1 MRNLIN
7 DALKDHGA
15 DYVEI
20 RVEESDRTAVSYR
33 GRDLDSISRLSGF
46 GGNVRAAV
54 NGGWGFVSFNTLD
67 NLKDKVKLAVL
78 QAKLVGK
85 DKTQLAPVEP
95 VVDEVRP
102 AIIKDPR
109 TVSLSDKKKLVEEYA
124 EVILSLGD
132 KIQTCFVNYSDTW
145 NKIYYANTDGTWI
158 DSERVYVVGSTQ
170 AVARMGDD
178 IQQNTSSV
186 SSTQDY
192 GVFEDRHSDVKKMGE
207 AAIEMLSAPRIN
219 GGSYTVIVDPSLA
232 GIFAHEAFGHLS
244 EADDMA
250 ENQQMRDLMV
260 LGRRFGGK
268 HLNILDGADI
278 PGSGGTIKYDNEG
291 VLKKPTYLV
300 KEGVLVGR
308 LHSRESAAKMGEE
321 PTGNARALNYTF
333 PPIVRMTNTYVAP
346 SKDVT
351 MEDILSD
358 VDEGLYVID
367 SLGGQTSGEMFTFSA
382 REAFM
387 IRKGKIAERVRGV
400 NLTGNVFTTLENID
414 AIGNDIVWP
423 KKGGGCGKGGQS
435 PLPVGFAGPHFRI
448 RNCVVGGK

>member
-7 DALKDHGA
+7 DAMKDHGA
-15 DYVEI
+15 DYLEI
-20 RVEESDRTAVSYR
+20 RVEESERTAVTYR
-33 GRDLDSISRLSGF
+33 GRELDSISRLAGF

-54 NGGWGFVSFNTLD
+54 NGGWGFVSFNSLD
-67 NLKDKVKLAVL
+67 GLKENVQLAVR
-78 QAKLVGK
+78 QARLVGK
-85 DKTQLAPVEP
+85 DKTRLAPVDP

-102 AIIKDPR
+102 EIVNDPR
-109 TVSLSDKKKLVEEYA
+109 SVSLADKKRLVEEYA

-132 KIQTCFVNYSDTW
+132 KIQTCFVSYSDSFS
-145 NKIYYANTDGTWI
+145 KVYYANSEGTWI
-158 DSERVYVVGSTQ
+158 DNERVYLTNVAQ
-170 AVARMGDD
+170 AVARVGDD
-178 IQQNTSSV
+178 IQQNTSSI
-186 SSTQDY
+186 SSTRDY
-192 GVFEDRHSDVKKMGE
+192 GLFENRHDEIRKM
-207 AAIEMLSAPRIN
+207 AQVAIDMLSAPKVK
-219 GGSYTVIVDPSLA
+219 GGTYTVIVDPSLA

-250 ENQQMRDLMV
+250 ENPQMRDLMV

-268 HLNILDGADI
+268 HLNILDGADV
-278 PGSGGTIKYDNEG
+278 PGSGGTIKYDSEG

-300 KEGVLVGR
+300 KDGVLVGR

-321 PTGNARALNYTF
+321 PTGNARAISYAF
-333 PPIVRMTNTYVAP
+333 PPIVRMTNTYIAP
-346 SKDVT
+346 SDVT
-351 MEDILSD
+351 LEEMLSD

-387 IRKGKIAERVRGV
+387 IRNGKIAERVRGV

-414 AIGNDIVWP
+414 AIGNDLTWP
-423 KKGGGCGKGGQS
+423 KKGGGCGKGAQA
-435 PLPVGFAGPHFRI
+435 PLPVGFAGPHMRI

>member
-7 DALKDHGA
+7 DAMKDHGA
-15 DYVEI
+15 DYLEI
-20 RVEESDRTAVSYR
+20 RVEESERTAVTYR
-33 GRDLDSISRLSGF
+33 GRELDSISRLAGL

-54 NGGWGFVSFNTLD
+54 NGGWGFASFNSLD
-67 NLKDKVKLAVL
+67 GLKENVQLAVR
-78 QAKLVGK
+78 QAMLVGK
-85 DKTQLAPVEP
+85 GKTQLAPVEP

-102 AIIKDPR
+102 EVVKDPR
-109 TVSLSDKKKLVEEYA
+109 SVALADKKRLVEEYA

-132 KIQTCFVNYSDTW
+132 KIQTCFVTYSDSFS
-145 NKIYYANTDGTWI
+145 KVYYANSDGTWI
-158 DSERVYVVGSTQ
+158 DNERVYLTNVAQ

-178 IQQNTSSV
+178 IQQNTSSI
-186 SSTQDY
+186 SSTRDY
-192 GVFEDRHSDVKKMGE
+192 GLFENRHDDVRKM
-207 AAIEMLSAPRIN
+207 AQVAIDMLSAPKVK
-219 GGSYTVIVDPSLA
+219 GGTYTVIVDPSLA

-250 ENQQMRDLMV
+250 ENPQMRDLMV

-268 HLNILDGADI
+268 HLNILDGADV
-278 PGSGGTIKYDNEG
+278 PGSGGTIKYDSEG

-321 PTGNARALNYTF
+321 PTGNARAISYAF

-346 SKDVT
+346 SDVT
-351 MEDILSD
+351 LEEMLSD

-387 IRKGKIAERVRGV
+387 IRNGKIAERVRGA

-414 AIGNDIVWP
+414 SIGNDLTWP
-423 KKGGGCGKGGQS
+423 KKGGGCGKGAQA